1 MDELRWYLYDLVR
14 EVMEKHG
21 TGESTYSLETVR
33 EGAVC
38 LIPSEHG
45 FLVTGGG
52 ERESEQEDFYRG
64 SREFFLRIFQDD
76 EMAETVMQEF
86 LTRTLDLPAIM
97 KGPSITGLEAR
108 IFKCREEMA
117 ALEQKALKPDGRK
130 WKIKRKLDRIYLEGL
145 LKQLEE
151 TDKKRY
157 EKIKM
162 EINDSGSV

>member
-1 MDELRWYLYDLVR
+1 
-14 EVMEKHG
+14 
-21 TGESTYSLETVR
+21 
-33 EGAVC
+33 
-38 LIPSEHG
+38 
-45 FLVTGGG
+45 
-52 ERESEQEDFYRG
+52 
-64 SREFFLRIFQDD
+64 
-76 EMAETVMQEF
+76 
-86 LTRTLDLPAIM
+86 M

-117 ALEQKALKPDGRK
+117 ALEQKALKPDGQK

>member
-1 MDELRWYLYDLVR
+1 MVFW
-14 EVMEKHG
+14 
-21 TGESTYSLETVR
+21 SLAE
-33 EGAVC
+33 
-38 LIPSEHG
+38 
-45 FLVTGGG
+45 G

-64 SREFFLRIFQDD
+64 SQEFFRRIFQDD

-108 IFKCREEMA
+108 ILVPGRDGGTGAKGTEAGWTEM
-117 ALEQKALKPDGRK
+117 ED
-130 WKIKRKLDRIYLEGL
+130 KRKLDRIYLEGL